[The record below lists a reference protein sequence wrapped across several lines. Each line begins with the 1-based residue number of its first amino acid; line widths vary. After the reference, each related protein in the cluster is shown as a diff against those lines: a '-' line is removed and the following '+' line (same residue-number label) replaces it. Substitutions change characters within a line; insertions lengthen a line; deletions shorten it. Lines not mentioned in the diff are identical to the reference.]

1 MTLFQVVGILICS
14 WVSADFGSGVLHWSV
29 DNYGN
34 GRTPVMGKLIAAFQ
48 GHHSAPWTITD
59 RGFCNNI
66 YKLCTPFGIPSLIL
80 VNTFLP
86 SQGAL
91 FFSFFCLF
99 ELLSQEFHK
108 WSHERKADLPG
119 WINMLQD
126 LGVIIGRKSHA
137 MHHVAPY
144 EGNYCIVSGFCNNFL
159 DRTGVFRM
167 LEHAVYEINGIESNA
182 WKIDPEL
189 KKKTLEG
196 RYKLDI

>member
-1 MTLFQVVGILICS
+1 
-14 WVSADFGSGVLHWSV
+14 
-29 DNYGN
+29 
-34 GRTPVMGKLIAAFQ
+34 
-48 GHHSAPWTITD
+48 
-59 RGFCNNI
+59 
-66 YKLCTPFGIPSLIL
+66 
-80 VNTFLP
+80 
-86 SQGAL
+86 
-91 FFSFFCLF
+91 
-99 ELLSQEFHK
+99 
-108 WSHERKADLPG
+108 
-119 WINMLQD
+119 
-126 LGVIIGRKSHA
+126 